1 MRMQGK
7 SLEGHTC
14 SFRFYCR
21 TSTFSAHVPR
31 LGAIGRI
38 AVRCSKDAHTLSEN
52 ELHVDSSV
60 YLRWLV
66 HHVEY
71 SSTGALV
78 HQVEYSS
85 TRADD

>member
-1 MRMQGK
+1 MGFHVRSFQSVTHWSIVSKHQFMRMQDK
-7 SLEGHTC
+7 SLEGHTY

-60 YLRWLV
+60 HLR
-66 HHVEY
+66 
-71 SSTGALV
+71 
-78 HQVEYSS
+78 
-85 TRADD
+85 